1 MSNDMRKK
9 WRSFRKKR
17 NNNANMNNIEYSLRS
32 NKMDEV
38 EKENLCD
45 DLIKKEEINKN
56 SEEQDEILDF
66 LIQKSESFSK
76 DDTENGGSSDEMVNR
91 KISSFSIKSLNFYLR
106 ICSSN
111 KKFQIQAKMVI
122 IRQISRDFNVKNVH

>member
-91 KISSFSIKSLNFYLR
+91 KI
-106 ICSSN
+106 
-111 KKFQIQAKMVI
+111 
-122 IRQISRDFNVKNVH
+122 